1 MVSTVIGVVR
11 HFQKQCLV
19 TSMAH
24 KTLKDQLSFT
34 YEFFLLMNAVGRTE
48 EAKQHLVKLS
58 AIINGI
64 NPALKAV
71 KLDNLKQQAK

>member
-1 MVSTVIGVVR
+1 
-11 HFQKQCLV
+11 
-19 TSMAH
+19 MAH